1 MNDIMHRGG
10 VGVKDK
16 RQFNTPLDSSWHAL
30 YLIGFY
36 RLALAVI
43 FIISYLFLPAPSLL
57 GKENPIVFFIASN
70 IFLIYALFSIMSSYY
85 RAPSFNLQV
94 YVHSFVDICIITIC
108 MHASGGIDSGLGVL
122 LVVTVAS
129 VGILCNGRVA
139 FIYATSAALIVAL
152 EQTYRL
158 IWLDSHGYYFVQ
170 TGLLCATLFISAILS
185 NVLAKQLRDS
195 AVLAAQRGVDLV
207 NMGQL
212 NEFII
217 QRMGSGVLVVDN
229 RMHIRLMNEA
239 AWYLLGMPAKDE
251 LRPVVDVSIALNV
264 ELMQWLNDNQYEPE
278 TFRVSG
284 VNAIYPRF
292 IRLGMQDYAGTLIIL
307 EDTSFLDQQAQ
318 HLKLTALGRLT
329 ASIAHEIR
337 NPLGAISHA
346 SQLLEE
352 STNLDQ
358 ADRRLTQIIR
368 EQSVRMNVIIENV
381 MQLSRRDKAIPELI
395 LLKPWLDAFVLEFC
409 RVHDIELSKILLE
422 VFPNDLQVSVDP
434 SHLHQI
440 LWNLSQNGLRHGLCD
455 ACEWILEIK
464 GGELTD
470 SHSPYLD
477 VIDHGSGVSEEM
489 VEQIFE
495 PFFTTATKGTG
506 LGLYIARE
514 LTEANQ
520 AHLDYLRDQAGGS
533 CFRLTFSN
541 VIKRRAR

>member
-1 MNDIMHRGG
+1 MSDIMHRGL
-10 VGVKDK
+10 KDGE
-16 RQFNTPLDSSWHAL
+16 QFNSPLESSWHAL

-43 FIISYLFLPAPSLL
+43 FIISYLFLPVPSLL
-57 GKENPIVFFIASN
+57 GKENPIVFFIAAN
-70 IFLIYALFSIMSSYY
+70 IYLIYALFSIMSSYY
-85 RAPSFNLQV
+85 RTPTFNLQV
-94 YVHSFVDICIITIC
+94 YIHSFVDIFIITIC
-108 MHASGGIDSGLGVL
+108 MHVSGGVDSGLGML

-129 VGILCNGRVA
+129 VGVLCNGRVA
-139 FIYATSAALIVAL
+139 FIYATSATLIVTL
-152 EQTYRL
+152 EQTYRF
-158 IWLDSHGYYFVQ
+158 IWFDSHGYYFVQ
-170 TGLLCATLFISAILS
+170 TGLLCATFFISAILS

-195 AVLAAQRGVDLV
+195 EVLAAQRGVDLV

-229 RMHIRLMNEA
+229 QMHIRLMNEA
-239 AWYLLGMPAKDE
+239 AWYLLGMPAKDQ
-251 LRPVVDVSIALNV
+251 LRPVADISSALDA
-264 ELMQWLNDNQYEPE
+264 ELKHWLEDNQYEAE
-278 TFRVSG
+278 AFRVSG
-284 VNAIYPRF
+284 ASAIYPRF

-381 MQLSRRDKAIPELI
+381 MQLSRRDKAVPEQI
-395 LLKPWLDAFVLEFC
+395 LLKPWLEGFVIEFC
-409 RVHDIELSKILLE
+409 RVHDIELEKILLE

-455 ACEWILEIK
+455 VCEWILEIK
-464 GGELTD
+464 GGELKD

-477 VIDHGSGVSEEM
+477 VIDHGSGVSAEM

-495 PFFTTATKGTG
+495 PFFTTAAKGTG

-514 LTEANQ
+514 LAEANH
-520 AHLDYLRDQAGGS
+520 AHLDYLPDESGGS
-533 CFRLTFSN
+533 CFRLTFSS
-541 VIKRRAR
+541 VKRRVR